1 MFLKM
6 KLQVAIDRVSLT
18 TAVQLA
24 RKLDGIAD
32 IVEFGTSIIK
42 DYGFYEIKAANV
54 NLKHSLLLLDTKT
67 NDEGQ
72 YEFEQGFKAG
82 ADILTVMGTAG
93 PETLASVYEIAEQ
106 KNREVLID
114 LMGMSNNSIL
124 EIAKFPNAIYN
135 LHNSHDAGKNAN
147 LLNLVSD
154 FRKKFPTIKNIAVA
168 GSIDL
173 EQAKKLAVQ
182 NEVQEVIVGSKI
194 VQSNNPINEASKFK
208 EIINLC

>member
-1 MFLKM
+1 M

-18 TAVQLA
+18 AAVQLA

-106 KNREVLID
+106 KNRTVLID
-114 LMGMSNNSIL
+114 LMGMDYNSIL

-154 FRKKFPTIKNIAVA
+154 FRKKFPPVKNIAVA

-173 EQAKKLAVQ
+173 EQAKKLAMQ

>member
-1 MFLKM
+1 M

>member
-1 MFLKM
+1 M

-82 ADILTVMGTAG
+82 ADILTVMGTAD

-114 LMGMSNNSIL
+114 LMGMSNDSIL

>member
-1 MFLKM
+1 M

-154 FRKKFPTIKNIAVA
+154 FRKKFPPVKNIAVA

-173 EQAKKLAVQ
+173 EQAKKLAMQ

>member
-1 MFLKM
+1 M

-18 TAVQLA
+18 AAVQLA

-106 KNREVLID
+106 KNRTVLID
-114 LMGMSNNSIL
+114 LMGMDYNSIL

-154 FRKKFPTIKNIAVA
+154 FRKKFPPVKNIAVA

-173 EQAKKLAVQ
+173 EQAKKLAMQ

-194 VQSNNPINEASKFK
+194 VQSNNPVNEASKFK

>member
-1 MFLKM
+1 M

-18 TAVQLA
+18 AAVQLA

-194 VQSNNPINEASKFK
+194 VQSNNPVNEASKFK

>member
-1 MFLKM
+1 M

-106 KNREVLID
+106 KNRKVLID

-147 LLNLVSD
+147 LLDLVSD

>member
-1 MFLKM
+1 M

-154 FRKKFPTIKNIAVA
+154 FRKKFSTIKNIAVA

>member
-1 MFLKM
+1 M

-18 TAVQLA
+18 AAVQLA

-106 KNREVLID
+106 KNRTVLID
-114 LMGMSNNSIL
+114 LMGMDYNSIL

-154 FRKKFPTIKNIAVA
+154 FRKNFPTIKNIAVA

-194 VQSNNPINEASKFK
+194 VQSNNPVNEASKFK

>member
-1 MFLKM
+1 M

-182 NEVQEVIVGSKI
+182 NEVQ
-194 VQSNNPINEASKFK
+194 
-208 EIINLC
+208 

>member
-1 MFLKM
+1 M

-194 VQSNNPINEASKFK
+194 VQSNNPINETSKFK

>member
-1 MFLKM
+1 M

-42 DYGFYEIKAANV
+42 DYGFYGIKAANV

-106 KNREVLID
+106 KNRKVLID

-147 LLNLVSD
+147 LLDLVSD

>member
-1 MFLKM
+1 M

-154 FRKKFPTIKNIAVA
+154 FKKKFPTIKNIAVA

>member
-1 MFLKM
+1 M

-42 DYGFYEIKAANV
+42 DYGFYGIKAANV

-106 KNREVLID
+106 KNRKVLID

-194 VQSNNPINEASKFK
+194 VQSNNPINETSKFK

>member
-1 MFLKM
+1 M

-93 PETLASVYEIAEQ
+93 PETLASVYEIAGQ